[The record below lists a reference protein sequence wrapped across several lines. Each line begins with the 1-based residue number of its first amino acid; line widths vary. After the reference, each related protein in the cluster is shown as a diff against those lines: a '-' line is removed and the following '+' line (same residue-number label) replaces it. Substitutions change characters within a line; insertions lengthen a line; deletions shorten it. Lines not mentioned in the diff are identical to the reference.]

1 MVSLLVAIVKSTKV
15 HANVV
20 LITISVPA
28 LSPQH
33 SDNER
38 GAEWWRETTI
48 LPASVPLAASCCPVC
63 VCTSVCVCVQ
73 VCACVWRPT
82 HWLVVCL
89 TYRVEARGNDANIK
103 TC

>member
-28 LSPQH
+28 LSPQR
-33 SDNER
+33 SDNES

-63 VCTSVCVCVQ
+63 VCVCASVCVCV
-73 VCACVWRPT
+73 APDP
-82 HWLVVCL
+82 LVSCL
-89 TYRVEARGNDANIK
+89 SHLQGRGSGK
-103 TC
+103 RCQY